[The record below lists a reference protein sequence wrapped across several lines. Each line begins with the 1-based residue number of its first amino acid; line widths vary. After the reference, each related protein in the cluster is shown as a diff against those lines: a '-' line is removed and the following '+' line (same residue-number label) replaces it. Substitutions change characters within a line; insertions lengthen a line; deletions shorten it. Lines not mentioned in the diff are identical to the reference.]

1 MAIQDYS
8 DNIILVDL
16 PSEPQIRQE
25 LDTVMEIVRKR
36 TDCDVV
42 VDLSNVDILISIS
55 LSGFLQ
61 LYKLLTAS
69 GRRLVLCNTASTTK
83 DIFRVTCFDGIFEF
97 IDDKS
102 EAVASLQPAE
112 EPEPTG

>member
-8 DNIILVDL
+8 DNIILVEL
-16 PSEPQIRQE
+16 PAEPQIRQE
-25 LDTVMEIVRKR
+25 LDKTIEIVRQR

-42 VDLSNVDILISIS
+42 ADLSNVDIMTSLS

-61 LYKLLTAS
+61 LHKLLVDS
-69 GRRLVLCNTASTTK
+69 GHRMVLYNAAPITK

-102 EAVASLQPAE
+102 DALASLQPAE
-112 EPEPTG
+112 KGEPTS